1 MVLLK
6 FGGSKMSEVEGE
18 EYLKEE
24 DEDSESEDDDIE
36 EYEL

>member
-1 MVLLK
+1 
-6 FGGSKMSEVEGE
+6 MSEVEGE